1 MPLSIGLRRV
11 DMLTALRYTNSNF
24 GFSKNN
30 RGCPKREILMRR
42 YSIQTKI
49 VLPFL
54 LLFACVTVFVPL
66 LTVELFAWKYSEQF
80 TRETQGWLDTIVET
94 GFIQEESEKVKKA
107 YSVEIMVFGSDYT
120 LNHSTLVGLSDAEQ
134 DWENLAKKMR
144 LREVKDHFQEA
155 DSTPITHD
163 VTLAGTP
170 YKVFYL
176 MLNPGRFYCLLRPME
191 KIAEAKRTLTW
202 YMLGIAVLVM
212 ALIAFISYR
221 IGKNLT
227 NPIKVLVDSTARVAT
242 GDLDEECEIKTH
254 DEIGDLAAA
263 FNQMT
268 RDLKASRDQLIQ
280 AERLATAGKMS
291 ASFAHEIRNP
301 LSSMRMLAQ
310 MLMQK
315 PEMSA
320 EKHQQSVRYI
330 LEEIERIDTI
340 VKGLMDFARPTTLNL
355 DRQPITPV
363 LQAVLALME
372 ANLAHHKIELVL
384 DLSLETPEIPFDSDK
399 LKQAFMNVMLNA
411 IEAMPQG
418 GVLRVSMFTENDSVC
433 IRVVDTGVGIPA
445 EDLEHLFEPFFT
457 KKTRGTGLGL
467 ANVKRIL
474 EEHGGKV
481 EIESTPGEGT
491 TVSMWLSVNSFV

>member
-1 MPLSIGLRRV
+1 
-11 DMLTALRYTNSNF
+11 
-24 GFSKNN
+24 
-30 RGCPKREILMRR
+30 MRR

-54 LLFACVTVFVPL
+54 ILFACVTIFVPL

-94 GFIQEESEKVKKA
+94 GFIREPSEKIKKA

-120 LNHSTLVGLSDAEQ
+120 LNDSTLVGLSDTEQ
-134 DWENLAKKMR
+134 DWANLAEKMK
-144 LREVKDHFQEA
+144 LRAVKDHLREA
-155 DSTPITHD
+155 SNIPITHD
-163 VTLAGTP
+163 VVLAGKP

-176 MLNPGRFYCLLRPME
+176 SLPPERFYCLLRPME

-242 GDLDEECEIKTH
+242 GDLDEQCEIKTH

-268 RDLKASRDQLIQ
+268 RDLKASRDQLLQ

-310 MLMQK
+310 MLLQK
-315 PEMSA
+315 PEMSG

-340 VKGLMDFARPTTLNL
+340 VKGLMDFARPSSL
-355 DRQPITPV
+355 DLKQQRITPILQTV
-363 LQAVLALME
+363 LSLME
-372 ANLAHHKIELVL
+372 ANLAHHNIQLVL
-384 DLSLETPEIPFDSDK
+384 DVLPETPEIQFDSDK
-399 LKQAFMNVMLNA
+399 LKQAFMNVVLNA
-411 IEAMPQG
+411 MEAMPQG
-418 GVLRVSMFTENDSVC
+418 GVLRVSTFTENDSVC
-433 IRVVDTGVGIPA
+433 IKVKDTGIGIPA

-457 KKTRGTGLGL
+457 RKARGTGLGL

-474 EEHGGKV
+474 EEHGGTV
-481 EIESTPGEGT
+481 EIDSIPDEGT
-491 TVSMWLSVNSFV
+491 EVLLWLPVDTSA

>member
-1 MPLSIGLRRV
+1 
-11 DMLTALRYTNSNF
+11 
-24 GFSKNN
+24 
-30 RGCPKREILMRR
+30 MRR

-94 GFIQEESEKVKKA
+94 GFIREESEKVKKA

-134 DWENLAKKMR
+134 DWENLAKKMW
-144 LREVKDHFQEA
+144 LREVKDHFQVA
-155 DSTPITHD
+155 SSTPITHD
-163 VTLAGTP
+163 VVLAGTP

-176 MLNPGRFYCLLRPME
+176 MLNPGRFYCLLRPMD

-242 GDLDEECEIKTH
+242 GDLDEQCEIKTH

-268 RDLKASRDQLIQ
+268 KDLKASRDQLIQ

-310 MLMQK
+310 LLMQK
-315 PEMSA
+315 PEMSG
-320 EKHQQSVRYI
+320 EKYQQSVRYI

-340 VKGLMDFARPTTLNL
+340 VKGLMDFARPTKL
-355 DRQPITPV
+355 DLKQQPLTPV
-363 LQAVLALME
+363 LQAVLDLME
-372 ANLAHHKIELVL
+372 ANLAHHKIQLVL
-384 DLSLETPEIPFDSDK
+384 DLLPETPEIQFDSDK
-399 LKQAFMNVMLNA
+399 LKQAFMNIVLNA
-411 IEAMPQG
+411 MEAMPQG
-418 GVLRVSMFTENDSVC
+418 GTLRVLMFIENDGVC
-433 IRVVDTGVGIPA
+433 IKVIDTGIGIPA

-457 KKTRGTGLGL
+457 RKTRGTGLGL

-491 TVSMWLSVNSFV
+491 TVSMWLPISL

>member
-1 MPLSIGLRRV
+1 
-11 DMLTALRYTNSNF
+11 
-24 GFSKNN
+24 
-30 RGCPKREILMRR
+30 MRR

-54 LLFACVTVFVPL
+54 LLFACVTIFVPL

-94 GFIQEESEKVKKA
+94 GFIREDSEKVKKA
-107 YSVEIMVFGSDYT
+107 YSVEIMIFGSDYT
-120 LNHSTLVGLSDAEQ
+120 LNHNTLMGLSDAEQ
-134 DWENLAKKMR
+134 NWENLAKKMR
-144 LREVKDHFQEA
+144 LREVRDHFQET
-155 DSTPITHD
+155 DSIPITHD
-163 VTLAGTP
+163 VTLAGKP

-176 MLNPGRFYCLLRPME
+176 LLKPGRFYCLLRPME

-242 GDLDEECEIKTH
+242 GDLDEQCEIRTY

-268 RDLKASRDQLIQ
+268 RDLKESRDQLIQ

-315 PEMSA
+315 PEMLG
-320 EKHQQSVRYI
+320 EKPQQSVRYI

-340 VKGLMDFARPTTLNL
+340 VKGLMDFARPSSL
-355 DRQPITPV
+355 DLEQQPIAPV
-363 LQAVLALME
+363 LQTVLSLME
-372 ANLAHHKIELVL
+372 ANLAHHKIQLVL
-384 DLSLETPEIPFDSDK
+384 ELLPETPEIQFDSDK
-399 LKQAFMNVMLNA
+399 LKQAFMNVVLNA
-411 IEAMPQG
+411 MEAMPQG
-418 GVLRVSMFTENDSVC
+418 GVLRVSTVTENDSVC
-433 IRVVDTGVGIPA
+433 IKVEDTGVGIPA

-457 KKTRGTGLGL
+457 RKTRGTGLGL

-474 EEHGGKV
+474 EEHGGTV
-481 EIESTPGEGT
+481 EIDSTPGEGT
-491 TVSMWLSVNSFV
+491 KVLLRLPLRGI

>member
-1 MPLSIGLRRV
+1 
-11 DMLTALRYTNSNF
+11 
-24 GFSKNN
+24 
-30 RGCPKREILMRR
+30 MRR

-54 LLFACVTVFVPL
+54 LLFAVVAVAL
-66 LTVELFAWKYSEQF
+66 SLVAIEIFAWKYDEQF
-80 TRETQGWLDTIVET
+80 TRETEGWVNTITKT
-94 GFIQEESEKVKKA
+94 GYFGQDPEKIKSA
-107 YSVEIMVFGSDYT
+107 YSVEIMIFGSDYT
-120 LNHSTLVGLSDAEQ
+120 LNGTTLDELSDVEQ
-134 DWENLAKKMR
+134 DWTNLANKMR
-144 LREVKDHFQEA
+144 LREIKPHLESPDGKSVIRD
-155 DSTPITHD
+155 IT
-163 VTLAGTP
+163 LNGKP

-176 MLNPGRFYCLLRPME
+176 SQDLGRFYCLLRPMD

-242 GDLDEECEIKTH
+242 GDLDEQCEIKTH

-268 RDLKASRDQLIQ
+268 RDLKQSRDQLIQ

-315 PEMSA
+315 PEMS
-320 EKHQQSVRYI
+320 EERHRQSLRYI

-340 VKGLMDFARPTTLNL
+340 VKGLMDFARPSTLDL
-355 DRQPITPV
+355 KQQPLVPV
-363 LQAVLALME
+363 LQSVLDLME
-372 ANLAHHKIELVL
+372 ANLAHHKIQLVL
-384 DLSLETPEIPFDSDK
+384 DLSPATPEIQFDSDK
-399 LKQAFMNVMLNA
+399 LKQAFMNVVLNA
-411 IEAMPQG
+411 MEAMPQG
-418 GVLRVSMFTENDSVC
+418 GVLKVSTFTQNNSVC
-433 IRVVDTGVGIPA
+433 IKVEDIGVGIPE

-457 KKTRGTGLGL
+457 RKTRGTGLGL

-474 EEHGGKV
+474 EEHGGNV
-481 EIESTPGEGT
+481 EIESKPGEGT
-491 TVSMWLSVNSFV
+491 QVSLWLLL

>member
-1 MPLSIGLRRV
+1 
-11 DMLTALRYTNSNF
+11 
-24 GFSKNN
+24 
-30 RGCPKREILMRR
+30 MRR

-54 LLFACVTVFVPL
+54 LLFACVTLFVPL

-94 GFIQEESEKVKKA
+94 GFIREDSEKVKKA
-107 YSVEIMVFGSDYT
+107 YSVEIMIFGSDYT
-120 LNHSTLVGLSDAEQ
+120 LNHSTLRGLSDAEQ

-144 LREVKDHFQEA
+144 LREVKKHFQKA
-155 DSTPITHD
+155 DRTPITHD
-163 VTLAGTP
+163 VVLAGKP

-176 MLNPGRFYCLLRPME
+176 SLPPERFYCLLRPME

-242 GDLDEECEIKTH
+242 GDLDEQCEIKTH

-268 RDLKASRDQLIQ
+268 RDLKESRDQLIQ

-315 PEMSA
+315 PEMLG
-320 EKHQQSVRYI
+320 EKYQQSVRYI

-340 VKGLMDFARPTTLNL
+340 VKGLMDFARPASL
-355 DRQPITPV
+355 DLKQQPIAPV
-363 LQAVLALME
+363 LQAVLSLME
-372 ANLAHHKIELVL
+372 ANFAHHKIQLVL
-384 DLSLETPEIPFDSDK
+384 NLSLETPEIQFDSDK
-399 LKQAFMNVMLNA
+399 LKQAFMNVVLNA
-411 IEAMPQG
+411 MEAMPQG
-418 GVLRVSMFTENDSVC
+418 GVLQVSTFTENDSVC
-433 IRVVDTGVGIPA
+433 IKVKDTGVGIPA
-445 EDLEHLFEPFFT
+445 ADLEHLFEPFFT
-457 KKTRGTGLGL
+457 RKTRGTGLGL

-474 EEHGGKV
+474 EEHGGRV
-481 EIESTPGEGT
+481 EIDSTPDEGT
-491 TVSMWLSVNSFV
+491 EVLLRLPVAASA

>member
-1 MPLSIGLRRV
+1 
-11 DMLTALRYTNSNF
+11 
-24 GFSKNN
+24 
-30 RGCPKREILMRR
+30 MRR

-54 LLFACVTVFVPL
+54 LLFACVTLFVPL

-94 GFIQEESEKVKKA
+94 GFIREDSEKVKKA

-120 LNHSTLVGLSDAEQ
+120 LNNSTLRGLSDAEQ
-134 DWENLAKKMR
+134 DWAALAKKMR
-144 LREVKDHFQEA
+144 LSEVKDHFREA
-155 DSTPITHD
+155 GNLPITHD
-163 VTLAGTP
+163 VTLAGKP

-176 MLNPGRFYCLLRPME
+176 SLPPERFYCLLRPMD

-212 ALIAFISYR
+212 GLIAFISHR

-227 NPIKVLVDSTARVAT
+227 NPIKVLVESTTRVAT
-242 GDLDEECEIKTH
+242 GDLNEPCEIKTH

-268 RDLKASRDQLIQ
+268 EDLKASRDQLIQ

-310 MLMQK
+310 LLMQTS
-315 PEMSA
+315 EMSG
-320 EKHQQSVRYI
+320 EKHQQSLRYI

-340 VKGLMDFARPTTLNL
+340 VKGLMDFARPSSL
-355 DRQPITPV
+355 DLKHQPVAPI
-363 LQAVLALME
+363 LKAVLDLMA
-372 ANLAHHKIELVL
+372 ANFAHHNIQLVL
-384 DLSLETPEIPFDSDK
+384 DVLPETPNLQFDSDK
-399 LKQAFMNVMLNA
+399 LKQAFMNVVLNA
-411 IEAMPQG
+411 MEAMPQG
-418 GVLRVSMFTENDSVC
+418 GVLRVSTFTEKDSLC
-433 IRVVDTGVGIPA
+433 IKVEDTGVGIA
-445 EDLEHLFEPFFT
+445 AADLEHLFEPFFT
-457 KKTRGTGLGL
+457 RKTRGTGLGL

-474 EEHGGKV
+474 EEHGGRT
-481 EIESTPGEGT
+481 EIKSEFGKGT
-491 TVSMWLSVNSFV
+491 TVLMRLCY

>member
-1 MPLSIGLRRV
+1 
-11 DMLTALRYTNSNF
+11 
-24 GFSKNN
+24 
-30 RGCPKREILMRR
+30 MRR

-54 LLFACVTVFVPL
+54 LLFALVAVVL
-66 LTVELFAWKYSEQF
+66 SLVAIEIFAWKYSEQF
-80 TRETQGWLDTIVET
+80 TRETEAWLNTIRET
-94 GFIQEESEKVKKA
+94 GYFRMYFEEEKEKIKRT
-107 YSVEIMVFGSDYT
+107 YSVEIMIFGSDYT
-120 LNHSTLVGLSDAEQ
+120 LNGTTLDHLSDVEQ
-134 DWENLAKKMR
+134 DWTNLADRMR
-144 LREVKDHFQEA
+144 LREVRPHLENPDGK
-155 DSTPITHD
+155 SVIRD
-163 VTLAGTP
+163 VTLDGKP

-176 MLNPGRFYCLLRPME
+176 PLELGRFHCILRPME
-191 KIAEAKRTLTW
+191 AIAEAKRTLTW
-202 YMLGIAVLVM
+202 YILSIAVFGTGLV
-212 ALIAFISYR
+212 ALISHL

-242 GDLDEECEIKTH
+242 GDLDEQCELKTH

-268 RDLKASRDQLIQ
+268 RDLKQSRDQLIQ

-315 PEMSA
+315 PEMSQ
-320 EKHQQSVRYI
+320 ERHQQSLRYI

-340 VKGLMDFARPTTLNL
+340 VKGLMDFARPTALNL
-355 DRQPITPV
+355 VQQPLPPV
-363 LQAVLALME
+363 LKAVLDLME

-384 DLSLETPEIPFDSDK
+384 DLSTVTPEIQFDSDK
-399 LKQAFMNVMLNA
+399 LKQAFMNVVLNA
-411 IEAMPQG
+411 MEAMPQG
-418 GVLRVSMFTENDSVC
+418 GVLEVSILTEADRVG
-433 IRVVDTGVGIPA
+433 IKVVDTGIGIPE
-445 EDLEHLFEPFFT
+445 EDLGQLFEPFFT

-474 EEHGGKV
+474 EEHGGSV
-481 EIESTPGEGT
+481 EIESTLGEGT
-491 TVSMWLSVNSFV
+491 EVLLWLPLSVD